1 MKRTYADGETIFKE
15 GEPSDAAYVVVEG
28 RVGLSRRANGTE
40 SVIANLGA
48 GEMFGEMGLFDRAPP
63 PPARSAWRRPR

>member
-40 SVIANLGA
+40 SVIANLG
-48 GEMFGEMGLFDRAPP
+48 G
-63 PPARSAWRRPR
+63 W